1 MIEDLMF
8 DITGLSKTWPLN
20 HWFPWKTFGGKPIVQ
35 YILLDCTQHIQ
46 PPGLSLFVLPY
57 KNLAVLTETYKH
69 KNKMDALHVLK
80 NVISWLC
87 RVFLLGCSI
96 GCFYVAFYHTDAAG
110 KILQRHLVLLLLPLH
125 TFSIYFIS
133 RVLLNWVLSSSSGK
147 ISVIS
152 LDLFSCL
159 WNCLIKTN
167 K

>member
-8 DITGLSKTWPLN
+8 DIVGLSKTWPPN

-35 YILLDCTQHIQ
+35 YILLDYTQHI
-46 PPGLSLFVLPY
+46 LVFLFVFC
-57 KNLAVLTETYKH
+57 LTKT
-69 KNKMDALHVLK
+69 
-80 NVISWLC
+80 WLC
-87 RVFLLGCSI
+87 LQKRTNTRTKWMHSMFLKMSYLGCAVSVFLLGCSI

-133 RVLLNWVLSSSSGK
+133 YVLLNWVLSSSSGK

-152 LDLFSCL
+152 FGPLQSCM
-159 WNCLIKTN
+159 KFPD
-167 K
+167 